1 MQRDDIQWCSV
12 GLRSL
17 KPDSFDPQQ
26 VLLQAEVSMISSL
39 AHFRLLCL
47 SQATEL
53 LNVCL
58 SSTRTLSI
66 IAATAMRE
74 FMVVII

>member
-12 GLRSL
+12 GLRRL

-26 VLLQAEVSMISSL
+26 VLLQVEVSRISSL

-47 SQATEL
+47 SRATEL
-53 LNVCL
+53 FNVCL
-58 SSTRTLSI
+58 SSISTLSI
-66 IAATAMRE
+66 SVATA
-74 FMVVII
+74 